1 MSIDTE
7 GAAPSAASESVTQ
20 PTPREGFVAGLL
32 ASSSA
37 AFILIAGSAMTGTTG
52 FLELVHNGATRY
64 VPLPLFEAA
73 VSTLGPLAKSLL
85 FLGIVA
91 VLVLAGGVIG
101 ALAVRFGLIERRS
114 TWTDGLFMGGLAWLI
129 AELVVLPLFGAG
141 FLGSSAVVNPG
152 PLHVPL
158 GVASLGYGLVLVGLV
173 RSVGRAPAS
182 AVPTLP
188 PAPEQ
193 TPGLQPAEAA
203 RSQPADAARS
213 EPAEAGGMPRRT
225 FLGRSL
231 VVVGLAALAGTAVGV
246 ASRLAHALS
255 VGVTGSARPQAPGG
269 FGPTPKITP
278 VNDFYVIG
286 KDLVPT
292 TIDVGSWHLTVSGM
306 VDRPQA
312 YSLDDIRALPAV
324 EDYRTLQCISNEIV
338 RFGALIS
345 TQRWRGVPARVVLE
359 AAGVQAAATHVLW
372 RSADGY
378 TESIPLGVAM
388 DERTWLAYEMGP
400 PGTALT
406 PDHGFPLRVLI
417 AGRYGMKQPKYLVEM
432 IVADHDEPG
441 YWEQRSWDQTAAV
454 RTYSRIDE
462 PLDGDDVPAEGS
474 FGVYG
479 VASAG
484 DRGIARVE
492 VSSDGGATWHQAE
505 LEPPLSQLSW
515 VRWRTQVEAGGTRRL
530 ELLARAT
537 DQQGNVQDATPR
549 PTLPSGAT
557 GLHRISVTAVP
568 TSASP
573 TGG

>member
-1 MSIDTE
+1 MNIDAERAALSVAPE
-7 GAAPSAASESVTQ
+7 GVTQ
-20 PTPREGFVAGLL
+20 PAPGQGFVAGLL
-32 ASSSA
+32 AGSIA
-37 AFILIAGSAMTGTTG
+37 AFILIAGSAVTGAAG

-73 VSTLGPLAKSLL
+73 ISTLGPLAKSLL
-85 FLGIVA
+85 FLGIVV

-101 ALAVRFGLIERRS
+101 ALAVRVGLIGRRS
-114 TWTDGLFMGGLAWLI
+114 PWTDGLFVGGLAWLT
-129 AELVVLPLFGAG
+129 AELVVLPLLGAG
-141 FLGSSAVVNPG
+141 FLGSSAVVSPG
-152 PLHVPL
+152 PVHVPL
-158 GVASLGYGLVLVGLV
+158 GIATLGYGLVLVGLV
-173 RSVGRAPAS
+173 RGVRVAPAT
-182 AVPTLP
+182 AVPTL
-188 PAPEQ
+188 ASARGQ
-193 TPGLQPAEAA
+193 TPGPQPAEAP
-203 RSQPADAARS
+203 RGQPS
-213 EPAEAGGMPRRT
+213 HAGVMPRRT

-231 VVVGLAALAGTAVGV
+231 VVLGLAALAGTAVGV
-246 ASRLAHALS
+246 AGRLAHALTAGAS
-255 VGVTGSARPQAPGG
+255 GGVRPQAPGG

-278 VNDFYVIG
+278 VCDFYVIG
-286 KDLVPT
+286 KDLLPT
-292 TIDVGSWHLTVSGM
+292 TVDAGSWRLIVSGL

-312 YSLDDIRALPAV
+312 YGLDDIRALPAV
-324 EDYRTLQCISNEIV
+324 EDYRTLQCISNEVV
-338 RFGALIS
+338 RFGPLVS
-345 TQRWRGVPARVVLE
+345 NQSWKGVRARDVLE
-359 AAGVQAAATHVLW
+359 AAGIQAAATHVLW

-388 DERTWLAYEMGP
+388 DEGTWLAYEMGL

-462 PLDGDDVPAEGS
+462 PLDGDEVPAEGS

-484 DRGIARVE
+484 DRGIAGVE
-492 VSSDGGATWHQAE
+492 VSSDGGTAWHEAE
-505 LEPPLSQLSW
+505 LEPPLSELSW

-530 ELLARAT
+530 DLVARAT

-568 TSASP
+568 GLASP